1 MRRLEILLPLKL
13 MQINFSRS
21 RQGGCREEMRSRP
34 TVPCDGAENEP
45 VGRRGCLPRPFRHL
59 RMTEHRTP
67 DPSSSQ
73 APVHSAL
80 VQKSVTRHHQPGRPA
95 FRLDAKA
102 RLREWQEGKRKKMAG
117 SLQLK

>member
-45 VGRRGCLPRPFRHL
+45 VGRRW
-59 RMTEHRTP
+59 
-67 DPSSSQ
+67 
-73 APVHSAL
+73 APAETL
-80 VQKSVTRHHQPGRPA
+80 
-95 FRLDAKA
+95 
-102 RLREWQEGKRKKMAG
+102 
-117 SLQLK
+117 